1 MTGRQ
6 EQERAGRALSPG
18 QGDPP
23 DRAEWGVK
31 AAVTSFHRI
40 MLTGSAIIILLS
52 FLMKTNDSNQ
62 VFLPGVPVALPE
74 SCATKMYLGIDC
86 PGCGMTR
93 AFIRISAGQF
103 KKAMQLNSASLV
115 VYLFVA
121 IQIPWHAM
129 QLLRIGNGS
138 GPVDSL
144 WTIVP
149 ALAVIVTLVV
159 CWFGRV

>member
-1 MTGRQ
+1 MAEGS
-6 EQERAGRALSPG
+6 EQDRLERARFSQRRDWGAVAAL
-18 QGDPP
+18 
-23 DRAEWGVK
+23 
-31 AAVTSFHRI
+31 TSFHGI
-40 MLTGSAIIILLS
+40 MLTGSVIIILLS
-52 FLMKTNDSNQ
+52 FLMKADDSNQ
-62 VFLPGVPVALPE
+62 VFLPGASVAMPE
-74 SCATKMYLGIDC
+74 SCLSKMYWGIDC

-103 KKAMQLNSASLV
+103 TKARQLNSASFI

-129 QLLRIGNGS
+129 QLSRIRQGVGV
-138 GPVDSL
+138 VDSW

-159 CWFGRV
+159 CWIWRV

>member
-1 MTGRQ
+1 MAEGS
-6 EQERAGRALSPG
+6 EGWGAIAAL
-18 QGDPP
+18 
-23 DRAEWGVK
+23 
-31 AAVTSFHRI
+31 TSFHGI
-40 MLTGSAIIILLS
+40 MLTGSVIIILLS
-52 FLMKTNDSNQ
+52 FLMKADDSNQ
-62 VFLPGVPVALPE
+62 VFLPGVSIAMPE
-74 SCATKMYLGIDC
+74 SCLSKMYGGIDC

-103 KKAMQLNSASLV
+103 AKARQLNSASFV

-129 QLLRIGNGS
+129 QLLRIRQGVGV
-138 GPVDSL
+138 VDSW

-159 CWFGRV
+159 CWIWRV